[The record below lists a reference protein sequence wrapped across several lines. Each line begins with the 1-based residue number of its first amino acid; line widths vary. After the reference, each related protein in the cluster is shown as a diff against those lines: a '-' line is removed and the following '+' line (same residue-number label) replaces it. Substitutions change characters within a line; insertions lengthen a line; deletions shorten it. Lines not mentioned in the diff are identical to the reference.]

1 MIDDS
6 ENCVFLGYSN
16 LRSLSP
22 AICEVT
28 RDSLFVRS
36 LSRATARRIRFGI
49 KVLGLMHC
57 NMEFSL
63 LQFSLKIVGTGF
75 GWPAT
80 TLEDCYACSKFL
92 ISTPESAD
100 KAKFADFLACFCYYC
115 STRGIN
121 RGLLIRLWPRM
132 N

>member
-6 ENCVFLGYSN
+6 ENCDFLGYSN

-22 AICEVT
+22 AIYEVT

-36 LSRATARRIRFGI
+36 LSRATARRIRLGI

-57 NMEFSL
+57 NMEFNL

-75 GWPAT
+75 G
-80 TLEDCYACSKFL
+80 
-92 ISTPESAD
+92 
-100 KAKFADFLACFCYYC
+100 
-115 STRGIN
+115 
-121 RGLLIRLWPRM
+121 
-132 N
+132 